1 METLQI
7 ISLQLNLIYYIKK
20 CRLKIEQKQG
30 LSLIRKVWLDG
41 EKVLKKEPK
50 IQRTIMI
57 RLFIYGTKRQRN
69 TSGYSAA

>member
-1 METLQI
+1 MFRADGKRIMEILQI
-7 ISLQLNLIYYIKK
+7 ISLQLNLIYCIRK
-20 CRLKIEQKQG
+20 CRLKIEHKQG

-57 RLFIYGTKRQRN
+57 RLFIYGTKR
-69 TSGYSAA
+69 